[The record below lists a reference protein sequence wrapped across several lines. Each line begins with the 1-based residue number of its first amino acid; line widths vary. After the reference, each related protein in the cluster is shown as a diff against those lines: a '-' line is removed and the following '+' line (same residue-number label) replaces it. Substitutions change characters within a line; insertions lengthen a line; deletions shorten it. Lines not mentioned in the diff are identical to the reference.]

1 MSKRNQKLK
10 IFIIYRYTMFFYQKL
25 DLKSAISFKA
35 FTSTLLNI
43 IQFHLFTSSALLMLA
58 QFDVNLVVLLVLL
71 ICGLLSQNAAVTI
84 AAGVLIVVKITP
96 LNEFFPYIQAH
107 GLNLGILILTIG
119 VLTPIASGKLSGE
132 SILKSFIS
140 VKSLVAIAI
149 GLLVAWLGGR
159 GVKLM
164 SSQPD
169 VVAGLLIGTVAG
181 VALLRGVPV
190 GPLIAAGL
198 LSLFIGK

>member
-1 MSKRNQKLK
+1 MKNLFKLHPTQSHL
-10 IFIIYRYTMFFYQKL
+10 IPQNPTIISSLLYIYIIRY
-25 DLKSAISFKA
+25 
-35 FTSTLLNI
+35 
-43 IQFHLFTSSALLMLA
+43 H
-58 QFDVNLVVLLVLL
+58 
-71 ICGLLSQNAAVTI
+71 
-84 AAGVLIVVKITP
+84 
-96 LNEFFPYIQAH
+96 
-107 GLNLGILILTIG
+107 
-119 VLTPIASGKLSGE
+119 
-132 SILKSFIS
+132 
-140 VKSLVAIAI
+140 AI